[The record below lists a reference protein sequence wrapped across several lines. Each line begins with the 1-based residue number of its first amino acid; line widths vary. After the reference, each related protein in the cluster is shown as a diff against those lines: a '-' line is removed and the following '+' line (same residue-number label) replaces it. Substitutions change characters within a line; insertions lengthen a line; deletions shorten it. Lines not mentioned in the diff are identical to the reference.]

1 MEVPC
6 IRINT
11 HGQIKMALTKKF
23 TIMYVVG
30 IGWSGV
36 SIAAVK
42 TKLLQINKWCSEN
55 QDNLIVNLLTLEFK
69 SVAIVYALLYLHS

>member
-1 MEVPC
+1 MENIQNKSALIPSDEIRSEELLAEQKFEVPC

-36 SIAAVK
+36 SI
-42 TKLLQINKWCSEN
+42 
-55 QDNLIVNLLTLEFK
+55 VN
-69 SVAIVYALLYLHS
+69 IRQC